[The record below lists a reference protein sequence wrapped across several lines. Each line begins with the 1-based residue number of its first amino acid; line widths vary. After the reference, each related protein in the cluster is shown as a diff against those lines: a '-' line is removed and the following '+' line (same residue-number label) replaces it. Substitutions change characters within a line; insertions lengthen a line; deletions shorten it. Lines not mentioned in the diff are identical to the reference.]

1 LLCRRRADGRELA
14 PRKKSVEKP
23 LHADYVQHVML
34 ENRDYMRADPS
45 PGSPSRFQ
53 WTACV
58 VLMLTITVAFALQ
71 QVNRVYIHAPAD
83 DYLALT
89 TDGLRQGFLWQL
101 LTFQFLHAGLWHL
114 FCNLIGLWFFGRPVE
129 ARLGPKR
136 FLLLYFGA
144 GVVGGLLQSL
154 VAFSFPAYFGSSVY
168 GASAGVCGVL
178 AAFCMMEPESQIL
191 IYFILPIRAKHLLMA
206 ATAIA
211 LFFTV
216 VPSGGGVAHAA
227 HLGGI
232 LTGIA
237 CIHWGGEFRVFGWR
251 PLQARQRKRELVR
264 AASIRGRPWRQSP
277 ITSDS
282 ETPSDEFISKEV
294 DPILDKISAH
304 GIQSLTERERK
315 ILEAARQKMA
325 KR

>member
-1 LLCRRRADGRELA
+1 
-14 PRKKSVEKP
+14 
-23 LHADYVQHVML
+23 ML
-34 ENRDYMRADPS
+34 ENRDYMRRDPWS
-45 PGSPSRFQ
+45 GTPSGFQ
-53 WTACV
+53 WSACV
-58 VLMLTITVAFALQ
+58 VLMLAITVAFALQ

-83 DYLALT
+83 EYLALT
-89 TDGLRQGFLWQL
+89 TDGLRNGFLWQL

-136 FLLLYFGA
+136 FLLLYFGS
-144 GVVGGLLQSL
+144 GVAGGLLQSL
-154 VAFSFPAYFGSSVY
+154 MAFTFPAYFGSSVY
-168 GASAGVCGVL
+168 GASAGVFGVL

-191 IYFILPIRAKHLLMA
+191 IYFILPIRAKYLLMA
-206 ATAIA
+206 VTAIA

-216 VPSGGGVAHAA
+216 VPAGGGVAHAA

-232 LTGIA
+232 LAGVAWVKLGLHRDYVRFPWET
-237 CIHWGGEFRVFGWR
+237 WLERWRLWR
-251 PLQARQRKRELVR
+251 PLQTRQRKRELVR
-264 AASIRGRPWRQSP
+264 AASVRGRPWRQGP
-277 ITSDS
+277 ADSDS
-282 ETPSDEFISKEV
+282 EIQSDDFISKKV

-325 KR
+325 KH